1 MRPCWAYWASKKCT
15 KNKPVISMILFQVEA
30 GADVNVRDEDGST
43 ALMCAAEHGSME
55 IVKYL
60 MAQPDTNVNAKDNDG
75 LTALSVAMEA
85 GHRDVGVILYAGMSF
100 SRGASPYSSLRIK
113 RGGPGGSQSSSR
125 TNTPP
130 VRGAVVGGQSA
141 NAGQKTNVRSPV
153 TPQPPS
159 RTRRNSSNQ

>member
-1 MRPCWAYWASKKCT
+1 MG
-15 KNKPVISMILFQVEA
+15 EA

-60 MAQPDTNVNAKDNDG
+60 MAQSDTNVNAKDNDG
-75 LTALSVAMEA
+75 LTALAVAMEA
-85 GHRDVGVILYAGMSF
+85 GHRDIGVLLYAGMSL
-100 SRGASPYSSLRIK
+100 SRGASPYSSMRIK
-113 RGGPGGSQSSSR
+113 RPPSSSSSR

-130 VRGAVVGGQSA
+130 VRGATT
-141 NAGQKTNVRSPV
+141 AGSKTPSSSSVRSPM

-159 RTRRNSSNQ
+159 RIRRNSSNQ